1 VVLLHGLLG
10 SPAYLEPLARVLAR
24 TRRVIVPGLPG
35 HAGSDPLRPFT
46 FEAASDVL
54 ADVMQQLGIE
64 RPALVGHSFGAPLAV
79 YWAARHE
86 VRSVVAVSSIG
97 IAQLQVGITRSVLPV
112 APVVAAAAR
121 ALARPLAESAAGRS
135 FVFGWFVGMARP
147 HAVEVELGER
157 MIRGAAQASAHIAG
171 VLPVLNGLDLRPTAA
186 EVGCPALVVWGDRD
200 SHGVVNGAGLADAL
214 RAERRVLPDVGH
226 MPMLEA
232 PFAFR
237 RSLAGFV

>member
-10 SPAYLEPLARVLAR
+10 SPAYLEPLARALAR

-35 HAGSDPLRPFT
+35 HGGSDPIRPFT

-54 ADVMQQLGIE
+54 AALMRELGIE
-64 RPALVGHSFGAPLAV
+64 RPAVLGHSFGAPLAV

-86 VRSVVAVSSIG
+86 LRSVVAVSSIG
-97 IAQLQVGITRSVLPV
+97 IAPLEVGITRAFVPV

-121 ALARPLAESAAGRS
+121 ALARPLAQSEAGRR

-147 HAVEVELGER
+147 QAVDAQLGER
-157 MIRGAAQASAHIAG
+157 LIRGAAHAAAQVAG
-171 VLPVLNGLDLRPTAA
+171 VLPVLDGLDLRPIAA
-186 EVGCPALVVWGDRD
+186 KVGCPSLVVWGDRD
-200 SHGVVNGAGLADAL
+200 VHGLMNGSELADAL
-214 RAERRVLPDVGH
+214 RGERRILPDVGH